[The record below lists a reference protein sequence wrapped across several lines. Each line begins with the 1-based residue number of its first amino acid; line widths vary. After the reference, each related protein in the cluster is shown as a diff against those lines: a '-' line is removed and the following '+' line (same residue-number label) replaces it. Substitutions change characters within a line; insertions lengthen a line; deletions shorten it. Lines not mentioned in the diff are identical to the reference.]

1 MRSVRFLI
9 VLFSLA
15 GVIRAQDSATDLPLL
30 RASASLEAGVESAQ
44 RRYLRPRLR
53 FEFPSRIARVFTD
66 LDFTHRTNGDLEG
79 EVDFWV
85 GAGLSRPLSS
95 CSDLEVLL
103 NHFCR
108 HKTSRDYPD
117 VLDINELLARYWR
130 AAGKLRVGIGAGTY
144 LGGSDGHDGLM
155 VLSLSWP
162 RLFRSELSAAAE
174 IKWVDFKE
182 FLYELELAVGLDS
195 NVDLVAR
202 FTRHYVYPATA
213 YCGFRFNSA
222 GAAERS
228 IDQFRF
234 RSALLLDDDTR
245 KVAAAVGF
253 GLHFFKTSR
262 SRLILELDGDIPIER
277 GKAFLGSF
285 RPEEVRYRTD
295 ITYERRVAP
304 DLYAFGYGR
313 YDLHLP
319 VDTAQRFDSSWGL
332 GLGLKN
338 QAYFKKLERRFRF
351 IVFAGR
357 NYSHSHDAGLAVG
370 LNTVGKA
377 VDIGGDFRMEFRPG
391 EFHALGELFAE
402 AGGKTRVRPFLG
414 LERTQAQT
422 EEKSITRFLVGVEL
436 AAWH

>member
-1 MRSVRFLI
+1 LVAL
-9 VLFSLA
+9 SLVA
-15 GVIRAQDSATDLPLL
+15 AVQAQESAPEPGPFK
-30 RASASLEAGVESAQ
+30 ASASLEAGVDSAQ
-44 RRYLRPRLR
+44 RRYVRPRLR
-53 FEFPSRIARVFTD
+53 FDFPTRTARVFTD
-66 LDFTHRTNGDLEG
+66 LDFYHRTNGDLEG
-79 EVDFWV
+79 EVDFWL

-95 CSDLEVLL
+95 RSEIEALL
-103 NHFCR
+103 RHFCR
-108 HKTSRDYPD
+108 HKTARDYPD
-117 VLDINELLARYWR
+117 VLDINEVLVRYWHD
-130 AAGKLRVGIGAGTY
+130 AGGLRLGLGGGTY
-144 LGGSDGHDGLM
+144 LGTSGGHNGLM

-162 RLFRSELSAAAE
+162 RIFQSELSAAAE
-174 IKWVDFKE
+174 IKWVDLKGV
-182 FLYELELAVGLDS
+182 LYDLELAVGLDTS
-195 NVDLVAR
+195 VDLVAR
-202 FTRHYVYPATA
+202 FTKHYVYPATT
-213 YCGFRFNSA
+213 YFGFRFSSA

-234 RSALLLDDDTR
+234 RSVLLPDDDTR

-277 GKAFLGSF
+277 GRAFLGPF

-295 ITYERRVAP
+295 IIYERRVAP

-338 QAYFKKLERRFRF
+338 QSYFKKLDRSFRY

-357 NYSHSHDAGLAVG
+357 SYSHGHDAGLAVG

-377 VDIGGDFRMEFRPG
+377 VDIGGDFRMELRPG

-402 AGGKTRVRPFLG
+402 AGGKARARPFLG
-414 LERTQAQT
+414 IEWTQAQT
-422 EEKSITRFLVGVEL
+422 EEKSFTRFLIGLEL
-436 AAWH
+436 TAWH